1 MKCQNAFIKHSINL
15 FIFFLSVSILIISC
29 KSEID
34 KKRGYSLETAKMV
47 SQAPPA
53 IIASDQNITVIFVA
67 DMVKKSQVGV
77 NLKKDVFSFSPSIDG
92 ITVWQDQRTL
102 IFNPNENL
110 SLRSKYTGTLNLNA
124 LFPEYKDKNLEDLP
138 IAFEVAGREIE
149 KFDSDLKLKMEN
161 DPKFLFLEG
170 KVTFTEPVDFSRV
183 EKSSSLYLENKRL
196 VIKWSEGENKK
207 QYNFIT
213 DAFAR
218 TKESQSLKFKIKK
231 ELLEISYDME
241 KTIKIPSLIDLTV
254 TDIIRGEEGT
264 QPDLK
269 IEFSDELNN
278 EQDIR
283 GFISIKPDLDI
294 KLNKM
299 GNTILVSAAFDFG
312 ETYTLT
318 IKPGIR
324 SRWATTLT
332 KEFSE
337 EIQFDDMLPEM
348 KFTNAGVFLPSNNK
362 KKIAFLT
369 VNVRKVKLTVQKVFE
384 SNLGQ
389 FLQMESLDGSAD
401 RRDEFSYQINRVG
414 IEVAKQ
420 DLNIGEKKNE
430 WLQHEIDL
438 HRLIPEGEKGLFLIE
453 IGFNREDMIYDT
465 SEENMR
471 YRRRGRGDYDYYN
484 DPSSGGYIWRHGRIY
499 KPIIISDIGLI
510 YKKGSSEHHVYATNL
525 LNTAPLSGVHVR
537 LITYQHQL
545 IAENYTDG
553 EGIAVFPNI
562 KENVFYVEAEKDG
575 QRSVVTPNEMGWN
588 LSTFDTGGDAE
599 AETGVRAFIYADRGV
614 HRPGDTVY
622 LSAIVRNEDDTF
634 PKDHPVSLEVKNPKN
649 QIIFQ
654 QTNRKGTDGFYTF
667 HVTTDA
673 NDLTGNYT
681 AILTAGSKKFYHT
694 LHIETV
700 VPERL
705 KINLETPKQN
715 LFYTDKTLE
724 VKMNSIY
731 LFGNPAASL
740 DAEITVSLS
749 SVEKSF
755 KKYSDYIFS
764 DQTSRFERI
773 TSSIFK
779 GQLDAQGNVTRHWT
793 LPDFSN
799 VPGAIRAI
807 IKGEVWE
814 KGGRSSKNQISV
826 NIDPYPNYVGIKRPK
841 VKWGYLQT
849 GQEYEAPVILLSPEG
864 REVAGRTL
872 QYRIYRS
879 RYYWW
884 WEYDSRDEYRL
895 RYKKD
900 RNTQIVDKGTI
911 VSGTTPVLLK
921 FKPEERGEYL
931 IEVQE
936 NGKGGHTA
944 AFFIHA
950 YAWGQSPAMGK
961 DAGILAIKT
970 DKEKYN
976 PGDKAIISFPTPQ
989 NSTILFTIEQ
999 GNKVFES
1006 KWYESGKEEYEK
1018 SIEILV
1024 TKEMLPNVY
1033 ASVAVIQA
1041 HDQTANDRPI
1051 RMYGIVPINV
1061 EEASTHQEL
1070 QIKMPDELN
1079 PEKEFEVEIQTSDK
1093 RETQLTVA
1101 VVDEGL
1107 LSLTQFK
1114 TPDPW
1119 KAFFKKQRLGVTTY
1133 DLFSHVIGVNKGDIF
1148 KTFSIG
1154 GGLAEAEDYREDQ
1167 LDQQKAKRFKAVV
1180 MFEGPVMTD
1189 SKGRVKVKFKMPN
1202 YIGAV
1207 RVMVVCANKNQYGHA
1222 EKIVPVKTDLMVM
1235 PTLPRIIGPNDKI
1248 KLPVT
1253 VFALIDNIGDVQI
1266 HLQLEGPLTNIGEI
1280 TRQLSFTKAGEHDV
1294 QFDVVAKAAVGVA
1307 KVKIEAISSKM
1318 TAKYETEISVRSSS
1332 PRISETLSETVE
1344 KGDQIKITV
1353 PNKGLEGSN
1362 RAIISIQRRPN
1373 LKLTR
1378 RLYWLIRYP
1387 YGCIEQTVSSV
1398 FPQLYLP
1405 EFIPNEWG
1413 AKRDISRNIN
1423 AAIDRLKR
1431 FQLSSGGFAYWPGGR
1446 DASEWGTSYAGHFLI
1461 EAKKLGYNVPDDMYN
1476 NWLRFQK
1483 AKVSRSKYSI
1493 MAQVYLNY
1501 TLALAGESRIGGMNL
1516 LRENEFKKM
1525 SDTHKW
1531 LLAAG
1536 YQLSGAQ
1543 SAAAQV
1549 LAAAG
1554 LNVTEYQEFAN
1565 TYGST
1570 LRDKSIILEQL
1581 IIFERWNEANK
1592 LAEEIATVL
1601 SSNTWYSTQT
1611 TAFMLMALGKY
1622 FKAIEAEEGEKP
1634 NMVGTIILPNGKEI
1648 DFETGDINYQID
1660 IEEDFG
1666 KEVQVRLDNKSTV
1679 KRAFAI
1685 VDWSGLPLE
1694 YLGEDEEQN
1703 LKLSVEW
1710 LDEDGMKIDPT
1721 DVRQGQTFWG
1731 HFRVNKLPGYRSNIE
1746 EIALV
1751 QILPS
1756 GWEIDNT
1763 RLSGEARSAWMR
1775 KWQIGREEYLD
1786 IRDDRIMWFFD
1797 LPAYGD
1803 GYDFVVKINTVT
1815 AGEFTLPPTLVEAMY
1830 NNSYRAIKA
1839 GKKIIVRER

>member
-1 MKCQNAFIKHSINL
+1 
-15 FIFFLSVSILIISC
+15 
-29 KSEID
+29 
-34 KKRGYSLETAKMV
+34 
-47 SQAPPA
+47 
-53 IIASDQNITVIFVA
+53 
-67 DMVKKSQVGV
+67 
-77 NLKKDVFSFSPSIDG
+77 
-92 ITVWQDQRTL
+92 
-102 IFNPNENL
+102 
-110 SLRSKYTGTLNLNA
+110 
-124 LFPEYKDKNLEDLP
+124 
-138 IAFEVAGREIE
+138 
-149 KFDSDLKLKMEN
+149 
-161 DPKFLFLEG
+161 DPKFVLLEG
-170 KVTFTEPVDFSRV
+170 QVTFTEPIDFSRV
-183 EKSSSLYLENKRL
+183 EKASSLYLGNKRL
-196 VIKWSEGENKK
+196 AIKWTEAEGKK
-207 QYNFIT
+207 RYNFIT

-218 TKESQSLKFKIKK
+218 SKEKQTLKFKLKK
-231 ELLEISYDME
+231 ELLEISYNME
-241 KTIKIPSLIDLTV
+241 KTIDVPALTDLTV
-254 TDIIRGEEGT
+254 TDIIRDEEGA

-269 IEFSDELNN
+269 IEFSDELKSD
-278 EQDIR
+278 QDIR
-283 GFISIKPDLDI
+283 GFISIEPELDV
-294 KLNKM
+294 KLSKM
-299 GNTILVSAAFDFG
+299 GKTVLVSAAFDFG

-348 KFTNAGVFLPSNNK
+348 KFTNAGVFLPSNNQ

-369 VNVRKVKLTVQKVFE
+369 VNVREVRLRVQKVFE

-389 FLQMESLDGSAD
+389 FLQMERLDGTAD
-401 RRDEFSYQINRVG
+401 RRDEFNYQVNRVG
-414 IEVAKQ
+414 VEVVNQ
-420 DLNIGEKKNE
+420 HLNIGEKKNK

-438 HRLIPEGEKGLFLIE
+438 QQLIPAGEKGLFLVE
-453 IGFNREDMIYDT
+453 LSFERKDMIYNT

-471 YRRRGRGDYDYYN
+471 YRRGRNYDYYN
-484 DPSSGGYIWRHGRIY
+484 DPSSSGYIWRHGRIY
-499 KPIIISDIGLI
+499 KPIIMSDIGLV
-510 YKKGSSEHHVYATNL
+510 YKKGSNEHHVFATNL
-525 LNTAPLSGVHVR
+525 LSAQPLSGVRVR

-545 IAENYTDG
+545 IAESFTDG
-553 EGIAVFPNI
+553 EGLAIFKNI
-562 KENVFYVEAEKDG
+562 KDNVFYVEAEKDG
-575 QRSVVTPNEMGWN
+575 QRSVITPNEMSWN

-599 AETGVRAFIYADRGV
+599 AETGVRAFMYADRGV
-614 HRPGDTVY
+614 HRPGDIIY
-622 LSAIVRNEDDTF
+622 LSAIVRNENNSF

-649 QIIFQ
+649 QTVFQ

-667 HVTTDA
+667 QIATDV
-673 NDLTGNYT
+673 NDLTGNYS
-681 AILTAGSKKFYHT
+681 AVLAAGSKKFYHT
-694 LHIETV
+694 LRVETV

-705 KINLETPKQN
+705 KLNLTTQKDN
-715 LFYTDKTLE
+715 LSYTDKTLE
-724 VKMNSIY
+724 VKLNSIY
-731 LFGNPAASL
+731 LFGNPAANL

-749 SVEKSF
+749 SMNKSF
-755 KKYSDYIFS
+755 KKYSDYIFY
-764 DQTSRFERI
+764 DRTLRFDRI

-779 GQLDAQGNVTRHWT
+779 GQLDAQGNAVKSWT

-799 VPGAIRAI
+799 VPGAVRAE

-814 KGGRSSKNQISV
+814 KGGRSSKNKIYL
-826 NIDPYPNYVGIKRPK
+826 NIDPYQNYVGIKRPE

-849 GQEYEAPVILLSPEG
+849 GQEYEVPVILLSPEG
-864 REVAGRTL
+864 REVAGRSL
-872 QYRIYRS
+872 QYKIYRS

-895 RYKKD
+895 RYKRDKS
-900 RNTQIVDKGTI
+900 TKIVDEGSI
-911 VSGTTPVLLK
+911 VSGTSPVLFK

-931 IEVQE
+931 VEVLE

-950 YAWGQSPAMGK
+950 YAWGQSPVMGK

-970 DKEKYN
+970 DKEKYH
-976 PGDKAIISFPTPQ
+976 PGEKAVVSFPTPQ
-989 NSTILFTIEQ
+989 NSKILFTVEK
-999 GNKVFES
+999 GNEVLETR
-1006 KWYESGKEEYEK
+1006 WYESGNEEYEK
-1018 SIEILV
+1018 SIELPV

-1033 ASVAVIQA
+1033 ASVAVLQA

-1051 RMYGIVPINV
+1051 RMYGVVPINV

-1070 QIKMPDELN
+1070 LINMPDELN
-1079 PEKEFEVEIQTSDK
+1079 PEKEFEIEVQTSDK
-1093 RETQLTVA
+1093 RETQFTIA

-1119 KAFFKKQRLGVTTY
+1119 KAFFKKQRLGVFTY
-1133 DLFSHVIGVNKGDIF
+1133 DLFAHVIGVNKGDIF

-1154 GGLAEAEDYREDQ
+1154 GGMAEAEDYREDQ

-1180 MFEGPVMTD
+1180 MFEGPIMTD
-1189 SKGRVKVKFKMPN
+1189 GSGKAKVKFKMPN

-1222 EKIVPVKTDLMVM
+1222 EKTVPVKTDLMVL
-1235 PTLPRIIGPNDKI
+1235 PTLPRVIGPNDKI
-1248 KLPVT
+1248 QLPVT
-1253 VFALIDNIGDVQI
+1253 VFALKDGIGDVQVR
-1266 HLQLEGPLTNIGEI
+1266 LQLEGPLSNVGEAG
-1280 TRQLSFTKAGEHDV
+1280 RQINFTESGERDV
-1294 QFDVVAKAAVGVA
+1294 QFDVAAKAAVGVA
-1307 KVKIEAISSKM
+1307 KVKIEAVSSKM
-1318 TAKYETEISVRSSS
+1318 TARYETEISVRSSS
-1332 PRISETLSETVE
+1332 PRISETLTETVE
-1344 KGDQIKITV
+1344 KSQQIKLTV

-1362 RAIISIQRRPN
+1362 RAVISIQRRPN

-1405 EFIPNEWG
+1405 EFIPDQWD

-1461 EAKKLGYNVPDDMYN
+1461 EAKRLGYNVPDEMYN
-1476 NWLRFQK
+1476 NWLKFQK
-1483 AKVSRSKYSI
+1483 AKISRSKYSI

-1516 LRENEFKKM
+1516 LRENELKKM
-1525 SDTHKW
+1525 SDTQKW

-1536 YQLSGAQ
+1536 YQLTGAQ
-1543 SAAAQV
+1543 TAAAQV
-1549 LAAAG
+1549 LASAG
-1554 LNVTEYQEFAN
+1554 LHVTEYQEFAD

-1581 IIFERWNEANK
+1581 IIFERWNEAQK

-1622 FKAIEAEEGEKP
+1622 FKALEAEEGEKP
-1634 NMVGTIILPNGKEI
+1634 RMAGTILLPNGREVEF
-1648 DFETGDINYQID
+1648 DTGDINYQAAID
-1660 IEEDFG
+1660 EGFG
-1666 KEVQVRLDNKSTV
+1666 KEVQIKLDKKSTV

-1694 YLGEDEEQN
+1694 YLGEDEEHN

-1710 LDEDGMKIDPT
+1710 LDEDGMKINPA
-1721 DVRQGQTFWG
+1721 DVRQGQSFWG
-1731 HFRVNKLPGYRSNIE
+1731 HFKVNTLPGYRSRID

-1751 QILPS
+1751 QVLPS

-1763 RLSGEARSAWMR
+1763 RLSREANPGWMR
-1775 KWQIGREEYLD
+1775 GWNVNRQEYLD

-1797 LPAYGD
+1797 LPSHGN
-1803 GYDFVVKINTVT
+1803 DFHYVVKLNAVT
-1815 AGEFTLPPTLVEAMY
+1815 AGEFTLPPTLLEAMY
-1830 NNSYRAIKA
+1830 NNSYRASKA
-1839 GKKIIVRER
+1839 GKKVIVRER